1 MSLYCELRMC
11 SYASQGIDHWRPVDS
26 CSYRGCQKEAR
37 PGKGLDFCDL
47 AYTVLDKC
55 TEINCQF
62 GRKRVEAG
70 GILRLVAYCRR
81 RKYIASFLPLQDAYR
96 EPDECQ
102 ANGCFSRKYHD
113 KGYCVARELPS
124 LLSHPK
130 IMLIS
135 IRLLQGRWL
144 PWAKI
149 RWTHWRSMWKP

>member
-1 MSLYCELRMC
+1 VTIVSLTIAPFNAL
-11 SYASQGIDHWRPVDS
+11 P
-26 CSYRGCQKEAR
+26 
-37 PGKGLDFCDL
+37 L

-144 PWAKI
+144 P
-149 RWTHWRSMWKP
+149 